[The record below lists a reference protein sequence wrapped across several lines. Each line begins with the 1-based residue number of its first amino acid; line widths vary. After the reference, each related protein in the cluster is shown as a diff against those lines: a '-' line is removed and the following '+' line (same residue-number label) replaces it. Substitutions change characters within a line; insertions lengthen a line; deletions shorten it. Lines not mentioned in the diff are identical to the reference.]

1 LVQAR
6 EQVEALKQQAEADD
20 QHAVG
25 EAKRAAQQRVAADR
39 QRRVE
44 EALRNCDRLQQQREA
59 SAKKS
64 QREVTKSRASTTD
77 PEARTMK
84 FCDGGYRPGY
94 NVQLTTDVDSGVIV
108 GATVTNAGNDLE
120 QLPPM
125 LEQITE
131 RYGRP
136 PEEALVDGGFASC
149 TSIEAAAALGVTV
162 YAPLKEEKRQL
173 AAGKDPYAAKPKD
186 TPALKAWRARMKE
199 AASKAM
205 YRLRSQTAEWVNAI
219 FRNRGMQQMPVRG
232 QAKCQAVAVL
242 YAITHNL
249 MLGKKLR
256 AKAVYSGS

>member
-1 LVQAR
+1 MSEFLFSEDEMPPVPA
-6 EQVEALKQQAEADD
+6 QAERRSQQEFAGTPRLRTPQRD
-20 QHAVG
+20 QIEMHW
-25 EAKRAAQQRVAADR
+25 
-39 QRRVE
+39 
-44 EALRNCDRLQQQREA
+44 
-59 SAKKS
+59 
-64 QREVTKSRASTTD
+64 
-77 PEARTMK
+77 
-84 FCDGGYRPGY
+84 
-94 NVQLTTDVDSGVIV
+94 
-108 GATVTNAGNDLE
+108 TVTNAGNDLE

-136 PEEALVDGGFASC
+136 PEEVLVDGGFASR
-149 TSIEAAAALGVTV
+149 TSIEEATALGSTV
-162 YAPLKEEKRQL
+162 YAPLKEEKQQL

-249 MLGKKLR
+249 LLETKLR
-256 AKAVYSGS
+256 AKAAQSG